1 VTVNLRFEFKGRTA
15 RMALATLAVL
25 RCFPVVLI
33 WAAADIA
40 FHTVKFAV
48 HSAWLCV
55 STLMHAIAQT
65 AVNVV
70 WLVKRIFKENW

>member
-25 RCFPVVLI
+25 LCFPVVLI
-33 WAAADIA
+33 GAAADIA
-40 FHTVKFAV
+40 FHTVKFV
-48 HSAWLCV
+48 GHSVWLCI
-55 STLMHAIAQT
+55 STLIHAIAQT
-65 AVNVV
+65 AVNVI